1 MNENNKKKGECAPM
15 WHLQGWLLYR
25 SIEHRN
31 EERNL
36 RRDRV
41 DDAFLVPYIDTIHDP
56 RVNPEEAKK
65 IAA

>member
-1 MNENNKKKGECAPM
+1 M

-31 EERNL
+31 EERNM

-41 DDAFLVPYIDTIHDP
+41 EDAFLIPYIDTVRDP
-56 RVNPEEAKK
+56 RVDIEEARK